1 VTRKEI
7 EKLAKQIVNDVEGVN
22 SYERS
27 YGYVTEDL
35 VALVRATLQEA
46 ARAVCPDCRNE
57 VALEAFKKNEKT
69 YWGHQSEKG
78 DTARCDATPIHGL
91 IAELDKEADRE

>member
-1 VTRKEI
+1 MTREEI

-46 ARAVCPDCRNE
+46 ARAVCGDCAAGVQVLPQTAEWEYGHPDDDGYRYDC
-57 VALEAFKKNEKT
+57 AA
-69 YWGHQSEKG
+69 
-78 DTARCDATPIHGL
+78 APIHDL
-91 IAELDKEADRE
+91 IAKLEEKP